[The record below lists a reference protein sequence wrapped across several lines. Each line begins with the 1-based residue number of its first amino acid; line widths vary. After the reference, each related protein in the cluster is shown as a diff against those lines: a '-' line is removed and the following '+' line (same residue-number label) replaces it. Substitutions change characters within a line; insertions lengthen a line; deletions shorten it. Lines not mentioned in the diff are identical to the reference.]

1 MRKLR
6 HKAVG
11 SLPEVPELVCGRPGF
26 KPIRLSSRVHA
37 FHHRLR
43 FLFYVLSIGEHRT
56 PPHKRGVL
64 DTCQDLDTVG
74 LEGLFQDPWPH
85 MLERNHHP
93 SHSPGPRRPHPVRLW
108 MPLPDTLPGRN
119 FGWLICPSVSRVN
132 SLAEASTPQSPSMLR
147 PSGCPRSMN
156 T

>member
-26 KPIRLSSRVHA
+26 KPVRLSSRVHA

-43 FLFYVLSIGEHRT
+43 FLFYVLSVGEHRT
-56 PPHKRGVL
+56 TPHKKGGFRHL
-64 DTCQDLDTVG
+64 
-74 LEGLFQDPWPH
+74 
-85 MLERNHHP
+85 
-93 SHSPGPRRPHPVRLW
+93 SGPRYCGARGTLSGLLAPHAGEEPPPQPQPRAQETHPVRLW

-132 SLAEASTPQSPSMLR
+132 SLAKASTPQSPSMLR